1 MRNNGKGIMD
11 MKKILVV
18 DDSAINL
25 KMADKVLKE
34 IEEYKPV
41 LVPSGERA
49 FKFLEKN
56 RPDLILLDIMMPE
69 MDGFEVLE
77 RLRADQAAKDIPVV
91 FLTADEEPET
101 RERAEAAGVQD
112 IVMKPFKKEELL
124 SVVAKYC

>member
-34 IEEYKPV
+34 NESYKPV

-77 RLRADQAAKDIPVV
+77 RLRADEAAKDIPVV

-101 RERAEAAGVQD
+101 RARAEAAGVQD
-112 IVMKPFKKEELL
+112 IVGKPFKKEELL

>member
-1 MRNNGKGIMD
+1 MD

-77 RLRADQAAKDIPVV
+77 RLRADEAAKDIPVV

-101 RERAEAAGVQD
+101 RARAEAAGVQD
-112 IVMKPFKKEELL
+112 IVGKPFKKEELL